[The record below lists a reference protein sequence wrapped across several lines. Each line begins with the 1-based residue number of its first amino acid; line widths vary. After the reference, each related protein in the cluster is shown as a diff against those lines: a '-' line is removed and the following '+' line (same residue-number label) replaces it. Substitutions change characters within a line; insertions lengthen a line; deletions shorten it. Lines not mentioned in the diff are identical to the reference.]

1 MSPRSRLLIRFTR
14 LASRFRFNRFL
25 TIGLIAMAVT
35 SAIATYASVATDS
48 PFDISRR
55 GLVGLLIVDVLL
67 LLALFFL
74 VVRRLVEVWAEQR
87 RGLAGAR
94 LHRRLVTLFG
104 AVAIT
109 PAILVAIFSILFLNL
124 TIEGWFS
131 DRVSTALRNSR
142 TVAEAYLHEH
152 VQAIRG
158 DIQAMAADLNR
169 EGPRLFSEPNFF
181 RQLVATQAAVRGLG
195 EVLVIGPQGQIIARG
210 GLTFSLEFEPIPIWA
225 MEKAKSG
232 EVAILTSDDSDRV
245 RAVVSLEFPIN
256 GFLFVGRPVDPNV
269 VNSVN
274 QTRDAVEAYDAVEGQ
289 RSGLQFT
296 FALVY
301 GVLALLLLLAATWT
315 GLAFA
320 TSLVRP
326 ISLMVQ
332 AAERVRAGDL
342 GARVPELPLDDE
354 LGVLSR
360 ALNRMT
366 TQLENQRR
374 QVLQANAEL
383 DERRRFIE
391 TVVAG
396 VTAGVIGLDAN
407 GSISMANP
415 TAVELLG
422 MPMTDYTGAPLRDL
436 VPEMASLVDKVLDQP
451 DRFVE
456 GQVQLTT
463 PGGQRTLVVR
473 VTAEDATGDGS
484 PSDGVVIT
492 FDDVT
497 ELLTAQRTAAWADV
511 ARRIAHEIKNPL
523 TPIQLSAERLKRK
536 YLKEI
541 TSDPETFVMCTDTIV
556 RQVGDIGRMVDE
568 FSSFARM
575 PQPVM
580 KDEDICQIAR
590 EVVVLQRHGRSD
602 VTVDLMGADAPY
614 KIVCDGRQIRQ
625 VLINLVQ
632 NAFDAIDGREGDDL
646 APGHVV
652 VTIEPLETQTKISV
666 RDNGKGLP
674 TEGRERLTEPY
685 VTTRA
690 KGTGLGLAIVKKIVE
705 DHAGRLTL
713 EDGIEGGAVVNLLLP
728 RHNPA
733 LLEQD
738 GLPHNAEGTHGV

>member
-1 MSPRSRLLIRFTR
+1 M
-14 LASRFRFNRFL
+14 
-25 TIGLIAMAVT
+25 TIGLIAMAVL
-35 SAIATYASVATDS
+35 SAIATYASIATDS

-55 GLVGLLIVDVLL
+55 GLLGLLILDVLL

-104 AVAIT
+104 TVAVT
-109 PAILVAIFSILFLNL
+109 PAILVAVFSILFLNL

-131 DRVSTALRNSR
+131 ERVSTALRNSR

-152 VQAIRG
+152 VQVIRG

-169 EGPRLFSEPNFF
+169 EGPRLFTDPAFF
-181 RQLVATQAAVRGLG
+181 RQMVATQAAIRGLG
-195 EVLVIGPQGQIIARG
+195 EVLVIGPQGQILARG
-210 GLTFSLEFEPIPIWA
+210 GLTFSLEFEPIPVWA
-225 MEKAKSG
+225 MEKAKTG
-232 EVAILTSDDSDRV
+232 DVAIMTSEDSDRV
-245 RAVVSLEFPIN
+245 RALIALDYPI
-256 GFLFVGRPVDPNV
+256 GGYLFVGRPVDPNV
-269 VNSVN
+269 VSSVN
-274 QTRDAVEAYDAVEGQ
+274 QTRDAVAAYDDLEGQ
-289 RSGLQFT
+289 RSGLQLT

-301 GVLALLLLLAATWT
+301 GVLALLLLLAATWM

-332 AAERVRAGDL
+332 AAERIRAGDL

-366 TQLENQRR
+366 TQLESQRR
-374 QVLQANAEL
+374 QVLLANAEL
-383 DERRRFIE
+383 EERRRFIE
-391 TVVAG
+391 AVVAG
-396 VTAGVIGLDAN
+396 VTAGVIGLDTN
-407 GSISMANP
+407 GCITMANP
-415 TAVELLG
+415 TAVELIGL
-422 MPMTDYTGAPLRDL
+422 PMTDHIGSPLRDL

-463 PGGQRTLVVR
+463 PDGQRTLVVR
-473 VTAEDATGDGS
+473 VTAEG
-484 PSDGVVIT
+484 GVAEEERSEGAVIT

-497 ELLTAQRTAAWADV
+497 ELLNAQRTAAWADV

-556 RQVGDIGRMVDE
+556 RQVADIGRMVDE

-580 KDEDICQIAR
+580 RDEDLSQIAR
-590 EVVVLQRHGRSD
+590 EVVVLQRHGRPD
-602 VTVDLMGADAPY
+602 VTVDLAGSDVPSHAQ
-614 KIVCDGRQIRQ
+614 CDGRQLRQ
-625 VLINLVQ
+625 ALINLVQ
-632 NAFDAIDGREGDDL
+632 NAFDAIDGREGENL
-646 APGHVV
+646 PAGHVV
-652 VTIEPLETQTKISV
+652 VTLDSTDSMIKISV

-674 TEGRERLTEPY
+674 TESRERLTEPY

-690 KGTGLGLAIVKKIVE
+690 KGTGLGLAIVKKIME
-705 DHAGRLTL
+705 DHGGRLTL
-713 EDGIEGGAVVNLLLP
+713 EDVPDGGALVNLLLP

-733 LLEQD
+733 LLTQD

>member
-1 MSPRSRLLIRFTR
+1 
-14 LASRFRFNRFL
+14 
-25 TIGLIAMAVT
+25 MAVV

-55 GLVGLLIVDVLL
+55 GLLGLLILDVVL

-104 AVAIT
+104 AVAVT

-131 DRVSTALRNSR
+131 ERVSTALRNSR
-142 TVAEAYLHEH
+142 AVAEAYLHEH
-152 VQAIRG
+152 VQVIRG

-169 EGPRLFSEPNFF
+169 ERSRLYSDPTFF
-181 RQLVATQAAVRGLG
+181 RQMVATQAAIRGLG
-195 EVLVIGPQGQIIARG
+195 EVLVIGPQGQILARG

-232 EVAILTSDDSDRV
+232 DVAIMTSEDSDRV
-245 RAVVSLEFPIN
+245 RALIALDLPS
-256 GFLFVGRPVDPNV
+256 GGYLFVGRPVDPNV

-274 QTRDAVEAYDAVEGQ
+274 QTRDAVAAYDAVEGQ
-289 RSGLQFT
+289 RSGLQLT

-301 GVLALLLLLAATWT
+301 GVLALLLLLAATWM

-332 AAERVRAGDL
+332 AAERIRAGDL

-366 TQLENQRR
+366 TQLESQRR
-374 QVLQANAEL
+374 EVMVANAEL
-383 DERRRFIE
+383 EERRRFIE
-391 TVVAG
+391 AVLAG
-396 VTAGVIGLDAN
+396 VTAGVIGLDTN
-407 GSISMANP
+407 GCITMANP
-415 TAVELLG
+415 TAVELIGL
-422 MPMTDYTGAPLRDL
+422 PMTEHIGSPLRDL

-463 PGGQRTLVVR
+463 PDGQRTLVVR
-473 VTAEDATGDGS
+473 VTAEGMGEGRSEEEGGNEGA
-484 PSDGVVIT
+484 VIT

-580 KDEDICQIAR
+580 RDEDLSQIAR
-590 EVVVLQRHGRSD
+590 EVVVLQRHGRPD
-602 VTVDLMGADAPY
+602 VTVDLIGTESPSQAR
-614 KIVCDGRQIRQ
+614 CDGRQIRQ
-625 VLINLVQ
+625 ALINLVQ
-632 NAFDAIDGREGDDL
+632 NAFDAIDGREGEDL
-646 APGHVV
+646 AAGHVV
-652 VTIEPLETQTKISV
+652 VNLDATDSLIKLSV
-666 RDNGKGLP
+666 KDNGKGLP
-674 TEGRERLTEPY
+674 TESRERLTEPY

-690 KGTGLGLAIVKKIVE
+690 KGTGLGLAIVKKIME

-713 EDGIEGGAVVNLLLP
+713 EDVPEGGALVNLLLP

-733 LLEQD
+733 LLTQD